1 MGEHCSML
9 TAAASDSQIVAA
21 CRAGDREAWQRLVER
36 FDRYVLGII
45 RHGYRVPPQ
54 DAEDVFQEVFIKAY
68 ARLGDLRNDAAIGP
82 GLAGITRRTCLPR
95 LRTRVDEPVDSLDEE
110 TADEAALEQVERAM
124 DVDAALRRL
133 PEACQEILERFFR
146 DDQPYAQIAAE
157 LGLPAGTIASRISR
171 CLSPRKVELEG
182 RQEPVSASGHTR

>member
-68 ARLGDLRNDAAIGP
+68 ARLGDLRNDDAIGP
-82 GLAGITRRTCLPR
+82 WLAGITRRTCLTR

-110 TADEAALEQVERAM
+110 TADEAALEQVEKAM

-171 CLSPRKVELEG
+171 CLSKLKVELEG

>member
-1 MGEHCSML
+1 
-9 TAAASDSQIVAA
+9 
-21 CRAGDREAWQRLVER
+21 LVER

-68 ARLGDLRNDAAIGP
+68 ARLGDLRNDDAIGP
-82 GLAGITRRTCLPR
+82 WLAGITRRTCLTR

-171 CLSPRKVELEG
+171 CLSKLKVELEG

>member
-68 ARLGDLRNDAAIGP
+68 ARLGDLRNDDAIGP
-82 GLAGITRRTCLPR
+82 WLAGITRRTCLTR

-171 CLSPRKVELEG
+171 CLSKLKVELEG

>member
-21 CRAGDREAWQRLVER
+21 CRAGDRDAWQRLVER

-68 ARLGDLRNDAAIGP
+68 ARLGDLRNDDAIGP
-82 GLAGITRRTCLPR
+82 WLAGITRRTCLTR

-171 CLSPRKVELEG
+171 CLSKLKVELEG

>member
-68 ARLGDLRNDAAIGP
+68 ARLGDLRNDDAIGP
-82 GLAGITRRTCLPR
+82 WLAGITRRTCLTR

-110 TADEAALEQVERAM
+110 TADEAALERVERAM

-171 CLSPRKVELEG
+171 CLSKLKVELEG

>member
-68 ARLGDLRNDAAIGP
+68 ARLGDLRNDDAIGP
-82 GLAGITRRTCLPR
+82 WMAGITRRTCLTR

-171 CLSPRKVELEG
+171 CLSKLKVELEG

>member
-68 ARLGDLRNDAAIGP
+68 ARLGDLRNDDAIGP
-82 GLAGITRRTCLPR
+82 WLAGITRRTCLTR
-95 LRTRVDEPVDSLDEE
+95 LRARVDEPVDSLDEE

-171 CLSPRKVELEG
+171 CLSKLKVELEG

>member
-36 FDRYVLGII
+36 FDRYALGII

-68 ARLGDLRNDAAIGP
+68 ARLGDLRNDDAIGP
-82 GLAGITRRTCLPR
+82 WLAGITRRTCLTR

-171 CLSPRKVELEG
+171 CLSKLKVELEG

>member
-21 CRAGDREAWQRLVER
+21 CRAGDRDAWQRLVER

-68 ARLGDLRNDAAIGP
+68 ARLGDLRNDDAIGP
-82 GLAGITRRTCLPR
+82 WLAGITRRTCLTR
-95 LRTRVDEPVDSLDEE
+95 LRTRADEPVDSLDEE

-171 CLSPRKVELEG
+171 CLSKLKVELEG

>member
-1 MGEHCSML
+1 ML

-21 CRAGDREAWQRLVER
+21 CRAGDRDAWQRLVER

-68 ARLGDLRNDAAIGP
+68 ARLGDLRNDDAIGP
-82 GLAGITRRTCLPR
+82 WLAGITRRTCLTR

-171 CLSPRKVELEG
+171 CLSKLKVELEG